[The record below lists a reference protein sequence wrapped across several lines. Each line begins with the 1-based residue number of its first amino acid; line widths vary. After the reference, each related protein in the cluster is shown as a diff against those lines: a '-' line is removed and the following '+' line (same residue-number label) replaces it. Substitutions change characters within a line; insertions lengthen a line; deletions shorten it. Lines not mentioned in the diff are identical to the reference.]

1 MGGGVEPTPHMMQV
15 AMIHRLLLACLLCL
29 GLEAQDS
36 VVILLRHAEKTSRRM
51 NAELSS
57 AGRLRAERLPE
68 ELARFQP
75 TALFASDL
83 RRTQQT
89 LEPLAKQ
96 IHRPIQIYD
105 RGSELALGQS
115 LLVRC
120 AGATVVVCGH
130 SDTLTDLVRGL
141 GYPEVF
147 PEVSGFDRYWVLRV
161 PGTGGTVTLEE
172 HRQRPLPPPNRAPVP
187 GNKP

>member
-1 MGGGVEPTPHMMQV
+1 MF
-15 AMIHRLLLACLLCL
+15 HRLLLSCLLCL
-29 GLEAQDS
+29 GLGAEDS
-36 VVILLRHAEKTSRRM
+36 VFVLLRHAEKTSKRT

-57 AGRLRAERLPE
+57 AGHLRAQNLVD
-68 ELARFQP
+68 ELSPFRP
-75 TALFASDL
+75 KALFASDL

-96 IHRPIQIYD
+96 IHLPIQIYD

-115 LLVRC
+115 LLVRF
-120 AGATVVVCGH
+120 AGKTVVVCGH
-130 SDTLTDLVRGL
+130 SDTLADLLRGL
-141 GYPEVF
+141 GYPEAF